1 MWSDSLLVL
10 ERGHLLRLL
19 IWGSAS
25 ASIGILLLAWIAWR
39 KPKVPLLQYFAIQT
53 AAWGALVLIFATRGW
68 QQLGLREFA
77 GVTELVN
84 LLWLNL
90 GLFVGGVAVGVTLL
104 LTGLR
109 WGPHP
114 KAVGTAVAVIVQA
127 LTLAVFELRFIDLI
141 GPLR

>member
-1 MWSDSLLVL
+1 MWSDSLLIL

-25 ASIGILLLAWIAWR
+25 AVIGAALLAWIVWR
-39 KPKVPLLQYFAIQT
+39 KPAVPLLQQFAIQT
-53 AAWGALVLIFATRGW
+53 ALWGALVLAFAFRGW
-68 QQLGLREFA
+68 QQLGLREYS

-90 GLFVGGVAVGVTLL
+90 GLFTGGVAVGLTLL

-114 KAVGTAVAVIVQA
+114 KAVGAAVAIIVQA
-127 LTLAVFELRFIDLI
+127 LTLAVLELRFIDLI